1 MSYINE
7 IHIFLAGERLVGYV
21 SRENTGDEKR
31 NITVGRGRLILAH
44 YMAIILITQ
53 IKMGL

>member
-21 SRENTGDEKR
+21 SRENSGKEAGER
-31 NITVGRGRLILAH
+31 NLG
-44 YMAIILITQ
+44 AIDIQSCPIEV
-53 IKMGL
+53 ICEPPRSF